1 MSIPHNKALSKV
13 LVIALLSLLCEVSA
27 HRLPLPLL
35 KLLWIYYRPTFED
48 ILDHVALEDL
58 GLLIG
63 IWPAILL
70 LRHLI
75 HAALLVL
82 LILTGSLV
90 VEMLLCE
97 ALIPLVQGPCWHA
110 QLNLIDVYGPMLIAD
125 DHIVVGFDSDTL
137 VASHEHSKTP
147 DYLLLFLVWDL
158 F

>member
-1 MSIPHNKALSKV
+1 MSIPHHKALSKV

-35 KLLWIYYRPTFED
+35 KLLWIHYRPTFED
-48 ILDHVALEDL
+48 ILDHVPLEDL

-82 LILTGSLV
+82 LILTGSL
-90 VEMLLCE
+90 EMLLCE
-97 ALIPLVQGPCWHA
+97 TLIPLVQGPCGHA
-110 QLNLIDVYGPMLIAD
+110 QLNLIDVYGPILIAD
-125 DHIVVGFDSDTL
+125 DHVVVGFDSDTL